1 MFGNKEGSA
10 DCNILWGQDKHH
22 TLTLHTVLQYNNY
35 MKQYAAV
42 LQCCSAGY
50 IRPNNHIAHIIKTR
64 ICTHVRSM
72 QGLCVCDEIICIC
85 NVNYCKYK

>member
-42 LQCCSAGY
+42 LQCSAAVLD
-50 IRPNNHIAHIIKTR
+50 ISDLTIISLT
-64 ICTHVRSM
+64 
-72 QGLCVCDEIICIC
+72 
-85 NVNYCKYK
+85 